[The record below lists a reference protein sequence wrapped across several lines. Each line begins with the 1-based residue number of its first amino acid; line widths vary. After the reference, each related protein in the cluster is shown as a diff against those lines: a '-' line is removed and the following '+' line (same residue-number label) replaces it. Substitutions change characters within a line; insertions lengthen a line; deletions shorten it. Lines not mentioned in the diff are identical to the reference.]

1 MTKGKIARVHPIAQ
15 LFPMLSDDKL
25 AELAAS
31 IKQTGLLTPITRDR
45 HGILLDGRNR
55 LKACEMAGVEPR
67 FEIYDGDPVGFI
79 LSVNIARRQ
88 LTDGQCVVIV
98 ALAYPNP
105 GKGGRSK
112 STNVSK
118 LEWFSASRLSEAR
131 KIVKRSRDL
140 ARAVVAGSCT
150 FQKAL
155 FDATATRVVNTDP
168 PVAPTIVTSAELRA
182 ATAKGHMLPTPAT
195 PHPNDVAAARHRAEI
210 ENARSRENLK
220 AHFAQLRDAAQ
231 TEPDTA
237 PGRMKDPIEQWLFDW
252 EPETLAYRVIAAD
265 RLQPGYA
272 QQVVDATIEKM
283 GAPLVMRH

>member
-55 LKACEMAGVEPR
+55 LKACEIAGVEPR

-79 LSVNIARRQ
+79 LSVNVARRQ
-88 LTDGQCVVIV
+88 LTDGQCAVIV

-105 GKGGRSK
+105 AKGGRSK

-118 LEWFSASRLSEAR
+118 LEWFSAPRLSEAR

-140 ARAVVAGSCT
+140 ARAVVEGACT
-150 FQKAL
+150 FQRAL
-155 FDATATRVVNTDP
+155 FEATATRVVHTDP

-182 ATAKGHMLPTPAT
+182 AAAKRHVLPTPAT
-195 PHPNDVAAARHRAEI
+195 PHPNDIAAAKHRSEI
-210 ENARSRENLK
+210 ENERSREHLK
-220 AHFAQLRDAAQ
+220 ARFAQMNTPADPQ
-231 TEPDTA
+231 PS
-237 PGRMKDPIEQWLFDW
+237 RMKDPIEQWLFDW
-252 EPETLAYRVIAAD
+252 EPDWLANRVIEAD
-265 RLQPGYA
+265 RLSAGYA
-272 QQVVDATIEKM
+272 QQVVDAIIERM
-283 GAPLVMRH
+283 GAPPAFRH